1 MPSARLTISKFFG
14 ITGRSGWFWWWLS
27 VIVLAANWVTVTAFL
42 VSHSVSSGFLRLHYT
57 AALGVD
63 WVDVWWKI
71 FLYPGAGLA
80 AFFIN
85 GSFSGILTKKHRM
98 FGSLLLGAT
107 AVVEVLL
114 AIGAALVVM
123 LND

>member
-1 MPSARLTISKFFG
+1 MSSAKQNLTGYFG
-14 ITGRSGWFWWWLS
+14 ITGRSGWFWWSLAAAA
-27 VIVLAANWVTVTAFL
+27 LAANWLTVVVFL
-42 VSHSVSSGFLRLHYT
+42 VGHSVSSGFLRLHYT

-85 GSFSGILTKKHRM
+85 GFFSGILTKKHRM
-98 FGSLLLGAT
+98 FGSLMLGAT

-114 AIGAALVVM
+114 AIGAVLVVM